1 MHEVSLDMRVCDMS
15 YCLENSQTIS
25 ASAVIVFPVFLWTY
39 SYLYH
44 YAIKLYD
51 FISGEL
57 I

>member
-1 MHEVSLDMRVCDMS
+1 MQEVSLDMRVCDMS